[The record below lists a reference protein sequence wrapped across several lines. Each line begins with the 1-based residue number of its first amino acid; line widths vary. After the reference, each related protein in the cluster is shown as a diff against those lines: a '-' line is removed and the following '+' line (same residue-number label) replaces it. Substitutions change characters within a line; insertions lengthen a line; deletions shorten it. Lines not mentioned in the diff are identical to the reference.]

1 MGFVK
6 KYWFGLIGV
15 LVVVVLMGLMIG
27 GVIEP

>member
-1 MGFVK
+1 MNFVK

-15 LVVVVLMGLMIG
+15 LIVVVLMALMVG